1 MNSVSKEQQQG
12 GTPSFDDIPP
22 YERIM
27 RERAAAA
34 AKEKEAAA
42 QAAAQDAKSDQESR
56 GQWAT
61 RPMAAQTATAAKRPQ
76 RKDDDHPATL
86 AEAAAKRAEARQ
98 KAAQAAK
105 ARQAAMQ
112 AEREAQLAE
121 EAARKAEAASAP
133 QAQAVASEAQDVRA
147 DKAAEEAAAA
157 KTAEAAE
164 PAPKSK
170 RPAPVAASKK
180 EKKSRARRE
189 EPAKRGRHHRR
200 RFPWVAVIMLVCI
213 AVVVLAVT
221 QIGRNWLVPANAN
234 DTQIVEVEI
243 PEGTPVSTMGDILE
257 EQGLIR
263 SSSAFSLLVRVQG
276 AAANLQ
282 AGVHDLSPSMT
293 MPEIVAAL
301 QEGAEEAGMLKVT
314 VNEGLTVDQIAE
326 VVADSTSYSAE
337 DFLNL
342 MTNQEFLAQLV
353 QQYPILTDS
362 YNNPNVRYVLEGYLF
377 PATYDV
383 AQGETLESL
392 VTQMVDK
399 TNEVLSKYQ
408 VDIDASSYSLQDI
421 MSIASLVE
429 KEGQTTEDR
438 KLIAGVF
445 HNRLEQGMPIQSD
458 ISVLYALG
466 THKEMV
472 TYDDLEVDS
481 PYNLYTNA
489 GLPPGPMNSPSEDAI
504 AAALEPTD
512 NDYLYF
518 YANLKTGEVFYTDNY
533 EQHQAWAQ
541 EYEETGDIQG

>member
-1 MNSVSKEQQQG
+1 MSKEQQQG
-12 GTPSFDDIPP
+12 GRPSFDDIPP

-133 QAQAVASEAQDVRA
+133 QAAASEAQDVRA

-164 PAPKSK
+164 PAPKTK

-301 QEGAEEAGMLKVT
+301 QEGAEEAGLLKVT

-342 MTNQEFLAQLV
+342 MSNQEFLAQLV

-408 VDIDASSYSLQDI
+408 ADIDASSYSLQDI

-445 HNRLEQGMPIQSD
+445 YNRLEQGMPIQSD

>member
-1 MNSVSKEQQQG
+1 MSKEQQQG
-12 GTPSFDDIPP
+12 GRPSFDDIPP

-133 QAQAVASEAQDVRA
+133 QAAASEAQDVRA

-164 PAPKSK
+164 PAAKTK

-408 VDIDASSYSLQDI
+408 ADIDASSYSLQDI

-445 HNRLEQGMPIQSD
+445 YNRLEQGMPIQSD

-518 YANLKTGEVFYTDNY
+518 YANLKTGEVFYTDDY

>member
-1 MNSVSKEQQQG
+1 MSKEQQQG

-133 QAQAVASEAQDVRA
+133 QAAASEAQDVRA

-164 PAPKSK
+164 PAAKTK

-243 PEGTPVSTMGDILE
+243 PEGTPVSTMGDMLE

-342 MTNQEFLAQLV
+342 MSNQEFLAQLV

-408 VDIDASSYSLQDI
+408 ADIDASSYSLQDI

-445 HNRLEQGMPIQSD
+445 YNRLEQGMPIQSD

-518 YANLKTGEVFYTDNY
+518 YANLKTGEVFYTDDY

>member
-1 MNSVSKEQQQG
+1 MSKEQQQG
-12 GTPSFDDIPP
+12 GRPSFDDIPP

-42 QAAAQDAKSDQESR
+42 QAAAQDAKSDQESG

-105 ARQAAMQ
+105 ARQAAMH
-112 AEREAQLAE
+112 AEREALLAE

-133 QAQAVASEAQDVRA
+133 QAAASEAQDGRA
-147 DKAAEEAAAA
+147 DKAAEEAVAA

-164 PAPKSK
+164 PAAKTK

-408 VDIDASSYSLQDI
+408 ADIDASSYSLQDI

-445 HNRLEQGMPIQSD
+445 YNRLEQGMPIQSD

>member
-1 MNSVSKEQQQG
+1 MSKEQQQG

-56 GQWAT
+56 DQWAT

-133 QAQAVASEAQDVRA
+133 QAQAAASEAQDVRA

-164 PAPKSK
+164 PAAKTK

-342 MTNQEFLAQLV
+342 MSNQEFLAQLV

-408 VDIDASSYSLQDI
+408 ADIDASSYSLQDI

-445 HNRLEQGMPIQSD
+445 YNRLEQGMPIQSD

>member
-1 MNSVSKEQQQG
+1 MSKEQQQG
-12 GTPSFDDIPP
+12 GQPSFDDIPP

-121 EAARKAEAASAP
+121 EAARKAEAASAS
-133 QAQAVASEAQDVRA
+133 QAQAVAGEAQDVRA

-164 PAPKSK
+164 PAAKTK

-243 PEGTPVSTMGDILE
+243 PEGTPVSTMGDMLE

-301 QEGAEEAGMLKVT
+301 QEGAEEAGLLKVT

-408 VDIDASSYSLQDI
+408 ADIDASSYSLQDI

-445 HNRLEQGMPIQSD
+445 YNRLEQGMPIQSD

-518 YANLKTGEVFYTDNY
+518 YANLKTGEVFYTDDY

>member
-1 MNSVSKEQQQG
+1 MSKEQQQG

-56 GQWAT
+56 DQWAT

-164 PAPKSK
+164 PAAKTK

-200 RFPWVAVIMLVCI
+200 RFPWVAVIMIVCI

-408 VDIDASSYSLQDI
+408 ADIDASSYSLQDI

-445 HNRLEQGMPIQSD
+445 YNRLEQGMPIQSD

>member
-1 MNSVSKEQQQG
+1 MSKEQQQG
-12 GTPSFDDIPP
+12 GRPSFDDIPP

-42 QAAAQDAKSDQESR
+42 QAAAQDAKSDQEQS

-164 PAPKSK
+164 PAPKTK

-200 RFPWVAVIMLVCI
+200 RFPWMAVIMLVCI

-408 VDIDASSYSLQDI
+408 ADIDASSYSLQDI

-445 HNRLEQGMPIQSD
+445 YNRLEQGMPIQSD

>member
-1 MNSVSKEQQQG
+1 MSKEQQQG
-12 GTPSFDDIPP
+12 GQPSFDDIPP

-42 QAAAQDAKSDQESR
+42 QAAAQDAKSDQEPA

-133 QAQAVASEAQDVRA
+133 QAQAAASEAQDVRA

-164 PAPKSK
+164 PAAKTK

-301 QEGAEEAGMLKVT
+301 QEGAEEAGLLKVT

-408 VDIDASSYSLQDI
+408 ADIDASSYSLQDI

-445 HNRLEQGMPIQSD
+445 YNRLEQGMPIQSD

>member
-1 MNSVSKEQQQG
+1 MSKEQQQG

-42 QAAAQDAKSDQESR
+42 QAAAQDAKSDREPA

-121 EAARKAEAASAP
+121 EAARKAEAASAR
-133 QAQAVASEAQDVRA
+133 QAQAAASEAQDVRA

-164 PAPKSK
+164 PAAKTK

-301 QEGAEEAGMLKVT
+301 QEGAEEAGLLKVT

-342 MTNQEFLAQLV
+342 MSNQEFLAQLV

-408 VDIDASSYSLQDI
+408 ADIDASSYSLQDI

-445 HNRLEQGMPIQSD
+445 YNRLEQGMPIQSD

-518 YANLKTGEVFYTDNY
+518 YANLKTGEVFYTDDY

>member
-1 MNSVSKEQQQG
+1 MSKEQQQG

-121 EAARKAEAASAP
+121 EAARKAEAASAS
-133 QAQAVASEAQDVRA
+133 QAAASKAQDVRA

-164 PAPKSK
+164 PAAKTK

-221 QIGRNWLVPANAN
+221 QIGRNWLVPVNAN

-342 MTNQEFLAQLV
+342 MSNQEFLAQLV

-408 VDIDASSYSLQDI
+408 ADIDASSYSLQDI

-445 HNRLEQGMPIQSD
+445 YNRLEQGMPIQSD

-518 YANLKTGEVFYTDNY
+518 YANLKTGEVFYTDDY

>member
-1 MNSVSKEQQQG
+1 MSKEQQQG

-42 QAAAQDAKSDQESR
+42 QAAAQDAKSDQESG

-61 RPMAAQTATAAKRPQ
+61 RPMAAQTAAAAKRPQ

-121 EAARKAEAASAP
+121 EAARKAEAASAR

-164 PAPKSK
+164 PAAKTK

-408 VDIDASSYSLQDI
+408 ADIDASSYSLQDI

-445 HNRLEQGMPIQSD
+445 YNRLEQGMPIQSD

-518 YANLKTGEVFYTDNY
+518 YANLKTGEVFYTDDY

>member
-1 MNSVSKEQQQG
+1 MSKEQQQG

-42 QAAAQDAKSDQESR
+42 QAAAQDAKSDQESA

-164 PAPKSK
+164 PAAKTK

-301 QEGAEEAGMLKVT
+301 QEGAEEAGLLKVT

-408 VDIDASSYSLQDI
+408 ADIDASSYSLQDI

-445 HNRLEQGMPIQSD
+445 YNRLEQGMPIQSD

>member
-1 MNSVSKEQQQG
+1 MSKEQQQG

-42 QAAAQDAKSDQESR
+42 QAAAQDAKSDQESS

-164 PAPKSK
+164 PAAKTK

-301 QEGAEEAGMLKVT
+301 QEGAEEAGLLKVT

-408 VDIDASSYSLQDI
+408 ADIDASSYSLQDI

-445 HNRLEQGMPIQSD
+445 YNRLEQGMPIQSD

-518 YANLKTGEVFYTDNY
+518 YANLKTGEVFYTDDY

>member
-1 MNSVSKEQQQG
+1 MSKEQQQG
-12 GTPSFDDIPP
+12 GQPSFDDIPP

-133 QAQAVASEAQDVRA
+133 QAQAVASEARDVRA

-164 PAPKSK
+164 PAPKTK

-301 QEGAEEAGMLKVT
+301 QEGAEEAGLLKVT

-342 MTNQEFLAQLV
+342 MSNQEFLAQLV

-408 VDIDASSYSLQDI
+408 ADIDASSYSLQDI

-445 HNRLEQGMPIQSD
+445 YNRLEQGMPIQSD

-518 YANLKTGEVFYTDNY
+518 YANLKTGEVFYTDDY

>member
-1 MNSVSKEQQQG
+1 MSKEQQQG

-56 GQWAT
+56 DQWAT

-133 QAQAVASEAQDVRA
+133 QAQAVASEAQNVRA

-164 PAPKSK
+164 PAPKTK

-337 DFLNL
+337 NFLNL

-408 VDIDASSYSLQDI
+408 ADIDASSYSLQDI

-445 HNRLEQGMPIQSD
+445 YNRLEQGMPIQSD

>member
-1 MNSVSKEQQQG
+1 MSKEQQQG

-164 PAPKSK
+164 PAAKTK

-180 EKKSRARRE
+180 EKKSRAHRE

-200 RFPWVAVIMLVCI
+200 RFPWMAVIMLVCI

-408 VDIDASSYSLQDI
+408 ADIDASSYSLQDI

-445 HNRLEQGMPIQSD
+445 YNRLEQGMPIQSD

-481 PYNLYTNA
+481 PYNLYLNA

-504 AAALEPTD
+504 AAALEPTAS
-512 NDYLYF
+512 DYLYF
-518 YANLKTGEVFYTDNY
+518 YANLKTGEVYYTDDY

>member
-1 MNSVSKEQQQG
+1 MPKEQQQG

-56 GQWAT
+56 DQWAT

-133 QAQAVASEAQDVRA
+133 QAQAAVSEAQDVRA

-164 PAPKSK
+164 PAAKTK

-301 QEGAEEAGMLKVT
+301 QEGAEEAGLLKVT

-342 MTNQEFLAQLV
+342 MSNQEFLAQLV

-408 VDIDASSYSLQDI
+408 ADIDASSYSLQDI

-445 HNRLEQGMPIQSD
+445 YNRLEQGMPIQSD

>member
-1 MNSVSKEQQQG
+1 MSKEQQQG

-34 AKEKEAAA
+34 AKEKEAAT

-133 QAQAVASEAQDVRA
+133 QAQAAASEAQNVRA

-164 PAPKSK
+164 PAAKTK

-342 MTNQEFLAQLV
+342 MKDQEFLAQLV

-408 VDIDASSYSLQDI
+408 ADIDASSYSLQDI

-445 HNRLEQGMPIQSD
+445 YNRLEQGMPIQSD

-518 YANLKTGEVFYTDNY
+518 YANLKTGEVFYTDDY

>member
-1 MNSVSKEQQQG
+1 MSKEQQQG
-12 GTPSFDDIPP
+12 GQPSFDDIPP

-42 QAAAQDAKSDQESR
+42 QAAAQDAKSDQESG

-121 EAARKAEAASAP
+121 EAARKAEAASAR
-133 QAQAVASEAQDVRA
+133 QAQAVASKAQDVRA

-164 PAPKSK
+164 PAAKTK

-301 QEGAEEAGMLKVT
+301 QEGAEEAGLLKVT

-342 MTNQEFLAQLV
+342 MSNQEFLAQLV

-408 VDIDASSYSLQDI
+408 ADIDASSYSLQDI

-445 HNRLEQGMPIQSD
+445 YNRLEQGMPIQSD

-518 YANLKTGEVFYTDNY
+518 YANLKTGEVFYTDDY

>member
-1 MNSVSKEQQQG
+1 MSKEQQQG

-34 AKEKEAAA
+34 AKEKEAAT

-121 EAARKAEAASAP
+121 EAARKAEAASAL
-133 QAQAVASEAQDVRA
+133 QAQATASKAKDVRA

-164 PAPKSK
+164 PAAKTK

-342 MTNQEFLAQLV
+342 MSNQEFLAQLV

-408 VDIDASSYSLQDI
+408 ADIDASSYSLQDI

-445 HNRLEQGMPIQSD
+445 YNRLEQGMPIQSD

-518 YANLKTGEVFYTDNY
+518 YANLKTGEVFYTDDY

>member
-1 MNSVSKEQQQG
+1 MSKEQQQG
-12 GTPSFDDIPP
+12 GQPSFDDIPP

-42 QAAAQDAKSDQESR
+42 QAAAQDAKSDQEPA

-164 PAPKSK
+164 PAAKTK

-301 QEGAEEAGMLKVT
+301 QEGAEEAGLLKVT

-408 VDIDASSYSLQDI
+408 ADIDASSYSLQDI

-445 HNRLEQGMPIQSD
+445 YNRLEQGMPIQSD

-518 YANLKTGEVFYTDNY
+518 YANLKTGEVFYTDDY

>member
-1 MNSVSKEQQQG
+1 MSKEQQQG
-12 GTPSFDDIPP
+12 GQPSFDDIPP

-42 QAAAQDAKSDQESR
+42 QAAAQDAKSDQESG

-121 EAARKAEAASAP
+121 EAARKAEAASAQ
-133 QAQAVASEAQDVRA
+133 QAQAAASEAQDVRA

-164 PAPKSK
+164 PAAKTK

-408 VDIDASSYSLQDI
+408 ADIDASSYSLQDI

-445 HNRLEQGMPIQSD
+445 YNRLEQGMPIQSD

>member
-1 MNSVSKEQQQG
+1 MSKEQQQG

-61 RPMAAQTATAAKRPQ
+61 RPMAAQTAAAAKRSQ

-147 DKAAEEAAAA
+147 DKAAEEAVAA

-164 PAPKSK
+164 PAAKTK

-243 PEGTPVSTMGDILE
+243 PEGTPVSTMGDMLE

-342 MTNQEFLAQLV
+342 MSNQEFLAQLV
-353 QQYPILTDS
+353 QRYPILTDS

-408 VDIDASSYSLQDI
+408 ADIDASSYSLQDI

-445 HNRLEQGMPIQSD
+445 YNRLEQGMPIQSD

-518 YANLKTGEVFYTDNY
+518 YANLKTGEVFYTDDY

>member
-1 MNSVSKEQQQG
+1 MSKEQQQG

-34 AKEKEAAA
+34 AKEKEAAT
-42 QAAAQDAKSDQESR
+42 QAAAQDAKSDQEPR

-133 QAQAVASEAQDVRA
+133 QAAASEAQDVRA
-147 DKAAEEAAAA
+147 DKTAEEAAAA

-164 PAPKSK
+164 PAAKTK

-189 EPAKRGRHHRR
+189 APAKRGRHHRR

-342 MTNQEFLAQLV
+342 MSNQEFLAQLV

-408 VDIDASSYSLQDI
+408 ADIDASSYSLQDI

-445 HNRLEQGMPIQSD
+445 YNRLEQGMPIQSD

-518 YANLKTGEVFYTDNY
+518 YANLKTGEVFYTDDY

>member
-1 MNSVSKEQQQG
+1 MSKEQQQG
-12 GTPSFDDIPP
+12 GQPSFDDIPP

-133 QAQAVASEAQDVRA
+133 QAQAAASKAKDVRA

-164 PAPKSK
+164 PAAKTK

-408 VDIDASSYSLQDI
+408 ADIDASSYSLQDI

-445 HNRLEQGMPIQSD
+445 YNRLEQGMPIQSD

>member
-1 MNSVSKEQQQG
+1 MSKEQQQG

-133 QAQAVASEAQDVRA
+133 QAQAAASEAQDVRA

-164 PAPKSK
+164 PAAKTK

-408 VDIDASSYSLQDI
+408 ADIDASSYSLQDI

-445 HNRLEQGMPIQSD
+445 YNRLEQGMPIQSD

-518 YANLKTGEVFYTDNY
+518 YANLKTGEVFYTDDY

>member
-1 MNSVSKEQQQG
+1 MSKEQQQG

-121 EAARKAEAASAP
+121 EAARKAEAASAS

-164 PAPKSK
+164 PAAKTK

-408 VDIDASSYSLQDI
+408 ADIDASSYSLQDI

-445 HNRLEQGMPIQSD
+445 YNRLEQGMPIQSD

>member
-1 MNSVSKEQQQG
+1 MSKEQQQG

-61 RPMAAQTATAAKRPQ
+61 RPIAAQTATAAKRPQ

-164 PAPKSK
+164 PAAKTK

-342 MTNQEFLAQLV
+342 MSNQEFLAQLV

-383 AQGETLESL
+383 AQGETLKSL

-408 VDIDASSYSLQDI
+408 ADIDASSYSLQDI

-445 HNRLEQGMPIQSD
+445 YNRLEQGMPIQSD

-518 YANLKTGEVFYTDNY
+518 YANLKTGEVFYTDDY

>member
-1 MNSVSKEQQQG
+1 MSKEQQQG
-12 GTPSFDDIPP
+12 GRPSFDDIPP

-42 QAAAQDAKSDQESR
+42 QAAAQDAKSDQEPA

-133 QAQAVASEAQDVRA
+133 QAQAVASEARDVRA

-164 PAPKSK
+164 PAAKTK

-301 QEGAEEAGMLKVT
+301 QEGAEEAGLLKVT

-408 VDIDASSYSLQDI
+408 ADIDASSYSLQDI

-445 HNRLEQGMPIQSD
+445 YNRLEQGMPIQSD

>member
-1 MNSVSKEQQQG
+1 MSKEQQQG

-164 PAPKSK
+164 PAAKTK

-408 VDIDASSYSLQDI
+408 ADIDASSYSLQDI

-445 HNRLEQGMPIQSD
+445 YNRLEQGMPIQSD

>member
-1 MNSVSKEQQQG
+1 MSKEQQQG

-34 AKEKEAAA
+34 AKEKEAA
-42 QAAAQDAKSDQESR
+42 QAAAQDAKSDQEPA

-121 EAARKAEAASAP
+121 EAARKAEAASAR

-164 PAPKSK
+164 PAAKTK

-180 EKKSRARRE
+180 EKKSRAHRE

-342 MTNQEFLAQLV
+342 MSNQEFLAQLV

-408 VDIDASSYSLQDI
+408 ADIDASSYSLQDI

-445 HNRLEQGMPIQSD
+445 YNRLKQGMPIQSD

-518 YANLKTGEVFYTDNY
+518 YANLKTGEVFYTDDY

>member
-1 MNSVSKEQQQG
+1 MSKEQQQG

-133 QAQAVASEAQDVRA
+133 QAQAAASEAQDVRA

-164 PAPKSK
+164 PAPKTK

-408 VDIDASSYSLQDI
+408 ADIDASSYSLQDI

-445 HNRLEQGMPIQSD
+445 YNRLEQGMPIQSD

-504 AAALEPTD
+504 AAALEPTAS
-512 NDYLYF
+512 DYLYF
-518 YANLKTGEVFYTDNY
+518 YANLKTGEVYYTDDY

>member
-1 MNSVSKEQQQG
+1 MSKEQQQG
-12 GTPSFDDIPP
+12 GAPSFDDIPP

-121 EAARKAEAASAP
+121 EAARKAEAASAR

-164 PAPKSK
+164 PAAKTK

-301 QEGAEEAGMLKVT
+301 QEGAEEAGLLKVT

-342 MTNQEFLAQLV
+342 MSNQEFLAQLV

-408 VDIDASSYSLQDI
+408 ADIDASSYSLQDI

-445 HNRLEQGMPIQSD
+445 YNRLEQGMPIQSD

-518 YANLKTGEVFYTDNY
+518 YANLKTGEVFYTDDY

>member
-1 MNSVSKEQQQG
+1 MSKEQQQG

-42 QAAAQDAKSDQESR
+42 QAAAQDAKSDQESG

-121 EAARKAEAASAP
+121 EAARKAEAASAR

-164 PAPKSK
+164 PAAKTK

-408 VDIDASSYSLQDI
+408 ADIDASSYSLQDI

-445 HNRLEQGMPIQSD
+445 YNRLEQGMPIQSD

-518 YANLKTGEVFYTDNY
+518 YANLKTGEVFYTDDY

>member
-1 MNSVSKEQQQG
+1 MSKEQQQG
-12 GTPSFDDIPP
+12 GQPSFDDIPP

-133 QAQAVASEAQDVRA
+133 QAAASEAQDVRA

-164 PAPKSK
+164 PAAKTK

-342 MTNQEFLAQLV
+342 MSNQEFLAQLV

-408 VDIDASSYSLQDI
+408 ADIDASSYSLQDI

-445 HNRLEQGMPIQSD
+445 YNRLEQGMPIQSD

>member
-1 MNSVSKEQQQG
+1 MSKEQQQG

-121 EAARKAEAASAP
+121 EAARKAEAASAR

-164 PAPKSK
+164 PAAKTK

-301 QEGAEEAGMLKVT
+301 QEGAEEAGLLKVT

-337 DFLNL
+337 NFLNL

-408 VDIDASSYSLQDI
+408 ADIDASSYSLQDI

-445 HNRLEQGMPIQSD
+445 YNRLEQGMPIQSD